1 MVQIDESTAR
11 ALMRFGEDVLDIDS
25 RSRCSDKYFR
35 QHFTMLAK
43 NPYVRDAFLELKRGL
58 DVADGIGELNAA
70 QESAPPAAEAAA
82 QEPPEQEPPS
92 GGDEEP
98 PSARRRRTPET

>member
-43 NPYVRDAFLELKRGL
+43 NPYVCDAFLALKRGL
-58 DVADGIGELNAA
+58 DAADGIGELNAV
-70 QESAPPAAEAAA
+70 QESAPPSADAEAQEADA
-82 QEPPEQEPPS
+82 QEPPSEGE
-92 GGDEEP
+92 GEA
-98 PSARRRRTPET
+98 PSARRRRAPET